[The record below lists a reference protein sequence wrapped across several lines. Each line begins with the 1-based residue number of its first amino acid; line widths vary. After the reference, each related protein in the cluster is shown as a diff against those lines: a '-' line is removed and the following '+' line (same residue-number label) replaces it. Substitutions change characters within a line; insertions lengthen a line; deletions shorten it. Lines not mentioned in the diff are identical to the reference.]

1 MLSQFFFLSG
11 QALTT
16 LGCFIDS
23 KAVVYLGRFVFG
35 LGGENLAVACNTF
48 SSSWFSGTALNMAF
62 GFQLAVVRVGSAISL
77 MVLGPIYDA
86 FLPEECVFEGTTTV
100 DPDATTLPTTSL
112 ITTQAMKNST
122 SNPIDCEKKE
132 NLALGWTMTVACSS
146 VVLSMIGA
154 LIAGLLDKIRSKYIS
169 TEVEEQPKV
178 CQIFNIQFIYLFEN
192 SCCLRYA
199 VQYRVI
205 NFAYSFRLNSKT

>member
-1 MLSQFFFLSG
+1 MVKNCIRSQFIFLSG

-86 FLPEECVFEGTTTV
+86 FLPEECAFEETTTV
-100 DPDATTLPTTSL
+100 GPDATTLPTTSF
-112 ITTQAMKNST
+112 ITAQAVTNST

-154 LIAGLLDKIRSKYIS
+154 LIAGLLDKIRTKYIS

-178 CQIFNIQFIYLFEN
+178 YPISNIHFIYFLKNLIMLF
-192 SCCLRYA
+192 R
-199 VQYRVI
+199 I
-205 NFAYSFRLNSKT
+205 FRAFTF

>member
-1 MLSQFFFLSG
+1 MLRALPQVNLKKEISFVIATYDYIPSQSFFLSG

-35 LGGENLAVACNTF
+35 LGAENFEVACATF
-48 SSSWFSGTALNMAF
+48 TSSWFSGTALNMAF
-62 GFQLAVVRVGSAISL
+62 GFQLASFKVGSAVSL

-86 FLPEECVFEGTTTV
+86 FFPEECVFEGTTSV
-100 DPDATTLPTTSL
+100 DPDAITLPTAAF
-112 ITTQAMKNST
+112 ITNQSIMNST
-122 SNPIDCEKKE
+122 SNPRDCKKEE

-154 LIAGLLDKIRSKYIS
+154 LIAALLDKIRTKYIS
-169 TEVEEQPKV
+169 TKVEEQPKV
-178 CQIFNIQFIYLFEN
+178 CPIFIIHFIYF
-192 SCCLRYA
+192 
-199 VQYRVI
+199 
-205 NFAYSFRLNSKT
+205 F

>member
-1 MLSQFFFLSG
+1 MSLQRIPSKFFFLLG
-11 QALTT
+11 QALVT

-86 FLPEECVFEGTTTV
+86 FIPDECVIEGTTTV
-100 DPDATTLPTTSL
+100 DPDATTLPTTAL
-112 ITTQAMKNST
+112 ITTQNIMNST
-122 SNPIDCEKKE
+122 SNPLDCEKE
-132 NLALGWTMTVACSS
+132 ANLALGWTMTVACSS

-154 LIAGLLDKIRSKYIS
+154 LIAALLDKIRTKYIS
-169 TEVEEQPKV
+169 TKVEEQPKV
-178 CQIFNIQFIYLFEN
+178 CPIFIIHFIYF
-192 SCCLRYA
+192 
-199 VQYRVI
+199 
-205 NFAYSFRLNSKT
+205 